1 MPTQFP
7 DVVISHDLIRAA
19 RLAAGLSREEAAAQ
33 VGRSYPSIAAY
44 ESGLANP
51 PAAVL
56 VRLAAV
62 YRCKVEDFCTTG
74 DLAAAS

>member
-1 MPTQFP
+1 VPTQFP

-44 ESGLANP
+44 ESGLATP
-51 PAAVL
+51 RAVIL

-62 YRCKVEDFCTTG
+62 YRCTVEDFCATG